1 MKRRGMGVIAEMNGY
16 DFGFVV
22 FSALPF
28 PSFLVSLLRSAR
40 EQQRQLNLILNLGK
54 SKMM

>member
-1 MKRRGMGVIAEMNGY
+1 MGVIAEMNGY